1 VSVPQEITWRPLSPR
16 YRIEAFIDTLFVV
29 GPLVLVTTVPLWL
42 GDETLS
48 RLSWYPLAVSALVA
62 VASFALVPRRVR
74 AIGYQLRTD
83 DLVFRRGIVFRR
95 QVAVPYGRLQLVD
108 VSRGPISR
116 LLGLSELRLVTAA
129 VSTGVSIPGL
139 PQAEAEQLRDHL
151 ISVAE
156 TRRAGL

>member
-1 VSVPQEITWRPLSPR
+1 VSTTEITWRSLSPR
-16 YRIEAFIDTLFVV
+16 YRLEAFVDTLFVV
-29 GPLVLVTTVPLWL
+29 VPPIAVTTVPLWVS
-42 GDETLS
+42 DPTLAL
-48 RLSWYPLAVSALVA
+48 LSWYPLALSSVFGVVAL
-62 VASFALVPRRVR
+62 ALVPRRVR

-83 DLVFRRGIVFRR
+83 DLIFRRGIIFRR

-139 PQAEAEQLRDHL
+139 PKAEAEELRDHL

>member
-1 VSVPQEITWRPLSPR
+1 MSATAEITWRPLSPR
-16 YRIEAFIDTLFVV
+16 YRIQAFAEVLFVMAPV
-29 GPLVLVTTVPLWL
+29 VAATTVPLWI
-42 GDETLS
+42 GDPTLS
-48 RLSWYPLAVSALVA
+48 RLSWYPLAVSVVVALV
-62 VASFALVPRRVR
+62 SFGLVPRWVK

-83 DLVFRRGIVFRR
+83 DLIFRRGILFRR

-116 LLGLSELRLVTAA
+116 LLGLSELSLVTAA
-129 VSTGVSIPGL
+129 VSTGVTIPGL
-139 PQAEAEQLRDHL
+139 PQAEAEELRDHL